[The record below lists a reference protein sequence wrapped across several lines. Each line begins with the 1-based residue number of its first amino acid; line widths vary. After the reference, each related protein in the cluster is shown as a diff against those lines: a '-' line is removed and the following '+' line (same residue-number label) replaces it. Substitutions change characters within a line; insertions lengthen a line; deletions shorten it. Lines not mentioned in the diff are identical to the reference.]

1 MKNVNTSRLGFTLIE
16 LLVVVLI
23 IGILAAVALPQYQ
36 KAVARSRVIQLQ
48 TRLNALVKAAEVYLM
63 DNGQW
68 PHDVRDLD
76 VDITA
81 GAEEFKKSEV
91 TSTDH
96 IAVFWP
102 DGSFCEVHASPA
114 GNKTALCRNKDVQ
127 LRVIEGEFGCS
138 GKSELGTQLCLSLNQ
153 LK

>member
-1 MKNVNTSRLGFTLIE
+1 MKKGFTLIE

-23 IGILAAVALPQYQ
+23 IGILAAVALPQYN
-36 KAVARSRVIQLQ
+36 KAVAKSRTVQLQ
-48 TRLNALVKAAEVYLM
+48 TKLNALYKAAEVYLM

-76 VDITA
+76 LDITA
-81 GAEEFKKSEV
+81 GAEEFKKSEI

-96 IAVFWP
+96 IAAFWP
-102 DGSFCEVHASPA
+102 DGSFCEVHASPV
-114 GNKTALCRNKDVQ
+114 GNKTAVCQNKDVQ
-127 LRVIEGEFGCS
+127 LRMLEGAFSCS
-138 GKSELGTQLCLSLNQ
+138 GQSEMGTKLCLSLNQ